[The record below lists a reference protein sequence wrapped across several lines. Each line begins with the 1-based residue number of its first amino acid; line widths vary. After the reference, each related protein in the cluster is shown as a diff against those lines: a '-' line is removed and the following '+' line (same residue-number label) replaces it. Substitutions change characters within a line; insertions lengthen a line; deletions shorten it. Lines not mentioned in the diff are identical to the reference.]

1 MSPATRATWPSAPV
15 RAKRL
20 TKDAQ
25 GVLSDSP
32 IFAPDGRGIIHRSNR
47 GGASNI
53 WWQPLDAKPPVQLT
67 SGPGPDTY
75 PSVARNGTIAFL
87 NSRSRFSLVLYPLS
101 GGPEATLL
109 TDSSRLWAPAFSP
122 DGKEI
127 VYSRDQP
134 DGSWHLWITPAEGG
148 QARQITSGKTP
159 EIYPRFAPDGASVLF
174 NTWGTEPLSIW
185 RVPTNGG
192 PARPATSTSAGS
204 DAYGDVSPDGRS
216 IVFSRTE
223 NKISRLYV
231 APADGTGEARRV
243 METPGT
249 VPRWS
254 PNGQWISFSPSR
266 SFSSGVFI
274 VHPDGTGLRRLTETG
289 GWAVWWPDGERIG
302 FQVVGPDGNQQIQV
316 YDMKSGETRTL
327 SNVHFVGTNFPFDI
341 SHDGKKLITTNY
353 RHVSD
358 EIWLLEPAEKK

>member
-1 MSPATRATWPSAPV
+1 VRGRKPAREHSCW
-15 RAKRL
+15 
-20 TKDAQ
+20 
-25 GVLSDSP
+25 
-32 IFAPDGRGIIHRSNR
+32 
-47 GGASNI
+47 
-53 WWQPLDAKPPVQLT
+53 
-67 SGPGPDTY
+67 
-75 PSVARNGTIAFL
+75 
-87 NSRSRFSLVLYPLS
+87 SLVTQSFDGIKLGGLHGGEPAADHPDDDKDS
-101 GGPEATLL
+101 GRKQHGNQGKRKVNVHFAGIVFVGGPE
-109 TDSSRLWAPAFSP
+109 
-122 DGKEI
+122 E
-127 VYSRDQP
+127 
-134 DGSWHLWITPAEGG
+134 
-148 QARQITSGKTP
+148 RQ
-159 EIYPRFAPDGASVLF
+159 R
-174 NTWGTEPLSIW
+174 
-185 RVPTNGG
+185 
-192 PARPATSTSAGS
+192 
-204 DAYGDVSPDGRS
+204 PDGRS
-216 IVFSRTE
+216 NGRRKQHADHARGQSHDQGFQQKLPANVRLLGAKRTAE
-223 NKISRLYV
+223 TDFADALFDGDEHDIHHADAANAQSERADKKE
-231 APADGTGEARRV
+231 PADGTGEARRV

-274 VHPDGTGLRRLTETG
+274 VHPDGTGLRQLTETG